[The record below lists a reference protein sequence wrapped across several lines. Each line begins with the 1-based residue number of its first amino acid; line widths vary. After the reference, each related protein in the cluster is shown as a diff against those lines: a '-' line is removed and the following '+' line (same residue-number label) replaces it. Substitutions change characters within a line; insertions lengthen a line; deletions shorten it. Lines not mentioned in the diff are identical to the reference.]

1 MHKSHYHTIGYFS
14 CYLVNNRR
22 SLQKSFQSSAPATL
36 SPGTDRFFDAA
47 VSNLGQRLH
56 LNAAENED
64 KDKEGKDFFQDETNH
79 RNHFLFFFIRKKHL
93 RKKRKDN

>member
-1 MHKSHYHTIGYFS
+1 MNK
-14 CYLVNNRR
+14 RR
-22 SLQKSFQSSAPATL
+22 SLPKSFQPSAPATL

-56 LNAAENED
+56 LNAAEYEE
-64 KDKEGKDFFQDETNH
+64 KDKEEKDFSRMRQIIGTT
-79 RNHFLFFFIRKKHL
+79 FFSFSYEKKHL